1 MIAIYLS
8 PIYLLLNLYILRWAY
23 LWMGTCHSIL
33 RTLGFR
39 LIFAVIYVLL
49 STSLLTGFLIKNP
62 KSLHRMLEN
71 NRKLFPGNLSLYTCN
86 HSACRFWTNPS
97 EICISCIMDSF
108 QNSFYSYRCNLC
120 TVDPSLKCMWNFSC
134 QIYKNNFL

>member
-62 KSLHRMLEN
+62 KSLHRMLKITGN
-71 NRKLFPGNLSLYTCN
+71 YFLGNLSLYTCN